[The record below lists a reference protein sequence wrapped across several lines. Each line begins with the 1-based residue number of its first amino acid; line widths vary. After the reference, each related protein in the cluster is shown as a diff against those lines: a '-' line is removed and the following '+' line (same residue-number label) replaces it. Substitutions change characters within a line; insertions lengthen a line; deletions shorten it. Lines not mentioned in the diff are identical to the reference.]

1 MNTFFNFQGTPP
13 PPDLGNQKEKKNNS
27 ELQGNPLTGVYRK

>member
-1 MNTFFNFQGTPP
+1 MNTFFNFQGT

-27 ELQGNPLTGVYRK
+27 ELQGNPLTGVYRN

>member
-1 MNTFFNFQGTPP
+1 MSTFFNFQGTPP
-13 PPDLGNQKEKKNNS
+13 HLGNQKEKKKSNS